1 MVLEYS
7 DIILLI
13 LFALQKR
20 NKRIST
26 VQTDQAIIL
35 CLEPGCKTA
44 AGCESTC
51 GTVVYYM
58 RPAGAFYVNR
68 LVDLPV
74 NIRPCDWEKVLIN
87 NKTSAGAGSDL
98 YGKEIFIW
106 RIICE

>member
-1 MVLEYS
+1 MVVEYS
-7 DIILLI
+7 DIILLFI

-20 NKRIST
+20 KKRTST

-58 RPAGAFYVNR
+58 RPAGALF
-68 LVDLPV
+68 L
-74 NIRPCDWEKVLIN
+74 C
-87 NKTSAGAGSDL
+87 
-98 YGKEIFIW
+98 
-106 RIICE
+106 